1 MGNAQMG
8 VIMTILLII
17 KIAAVGILISIINQI
32 LKQSGKDDMA
42 YFTNLAGVILV
53 LLWILPYL
61 AELLEI
67 IRKMF
72 QI

>member
-1 MGNAQMG
+1 MG

-17 KIAAVGILISIINQI
+17 KIAAVGILISIVNQI

-42 YFTNLAGVILV
+42 YFTSLSGIILV

-61 AELLEI
+61 AELFEI
-67 IRKMF
+67 IKKMF
-72 QI
+72 EL